1 MDWQS
6 VVVGIIAVVVVV
18 VIIRKAWRL
27 FSCRDE
33 SKCMGCNKECSM
45 KEERSKIKDQR

>member
-6 VVVGIIAVVVVV
+6 VVVGIVAVVVVA

-33 SKCMGCNKECSM
+33 SKCSGCDKDCSLR
-45 KEERSKIKDQR
+45 K